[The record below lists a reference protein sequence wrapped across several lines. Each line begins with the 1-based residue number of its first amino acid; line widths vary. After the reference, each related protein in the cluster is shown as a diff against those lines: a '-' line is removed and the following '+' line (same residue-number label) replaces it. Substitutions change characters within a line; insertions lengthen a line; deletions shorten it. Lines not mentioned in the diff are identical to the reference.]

1 MPEPLTTKIDNWR
14 ITYSYIWSDL
24 RNLYNY
30 LNYTAD
36 QIRAENFSGAADMLE
51 MCANHTN
58 AIAGHFKGGSP
69 NLYSTMYYAMDWID
83 DNWPTVGEEYE
94 LTMSKI
100 LDALWDAKPHQCL
113 LFIPMIDAMRGSIME
128 KTVTLDY
135 MARALRHFQE

>member
-1 MPEPLTTKIDNWR
+1 MNNWR
-14 ITYSYIWSDL
+14 NIFYALGDNIAAQNWAQCEVLCDQLGDDFSTYV
-24 RNLYNY
+24 
-30 LNYTAD
+30 
-36 QIRAENFSGAADMLE
+36 RAKLCDSG
-51 MCANHTN
+51 
-58 AIAGHFKGGSP
+58 GVKGKTYQS
-69 NLYSTMYYAMDWID
+69 LDWID
-83 DNWPTVGEEYE
+83 DNWTDVSDPYE